1 MMSFQP
7 AALVGDDRRWP
18 SDHRGVRIDDVWAE
32 LEAGLGQR
40 LPWEALQFGDPR
52 CNRTAFGVLVG
63 STWVLVLDPASLRDL
78 AARDLYLSRYG
89 GLKLDASR
97 PGLVVATMLRALVR
111 RPWNTATA
119 LGWAVRAVRRA
130 GGPVRVARC
139 LARRDVPAQ
148 RDTEAGVTASDA
160 DVRAVQER
168 LAACSYH
175 MAHPET
181 GELVPACV
189 QHSVLD
195 PAENAQL
202 AVLLPLPSLR
212 PGVAPRAADR
222 REVRAG
228 S

>member
-1 MMSFQP
+1 M
-7 AALVGDDRRWP
+7 
-18 SDHRGVRIDDVWAE
+18 
-32 LEAGLGQR
+32 
-40 LPWEALQFGDPR
+40 
-52 CNRTAFGVLVG
+52 
-63 STWVLVLDPASLRDL
+63 LDPASPRDL

-89 GLKLDASR
+89 GLALDASR
-97 PGLVVATMLRALVR
+97 PGLVVATILRSLVR
-111 RPWNTATA
+111 RPLNAATA

-130 GGPVRVARC
+130 GGPVRVAPC
-139 LARRDVPAQ
+139 LARRDVSALTFVVHAFMDADVVAAAQ
-148 RDTEAGVTASDA
+148 RATEAGVTASDP
-160 DVRAVQER
+160 DVRAAQER